1 MLIKLL
7 CLPTYV
13 PIFYEYMNV
22 LSLIPHVFIEGRDDY
37 RFTLLTCTLTT
48 DLRPH
53 RFLQNQFLKK
63 LVAIVL
69 YLVRAAQMEE
79 F

>member
-22 LSLIPHVFIEGRDDY
+22 LSLIPSVFVEGRDDY
-37 RFTLLTCTLTT
+37 RFTLANWYFCDRSQASLDFFRTN
-48 DLRPH
+48 
-53 RFLQNQFLKK
+53 F
-63 LVAIVL
+63 
-69 YLVRAAQMEE
+69 
-79 F
+79 

>member
-7 CLPTYV
+7 CLHTYV

-22 LSLIPHVFIEGRDDY
+22 LSLIPYVFVEGRDDY
-37 RFTLLTCTLTT
+37 SFTLS
-48 DLRPH
+48 DLSFCCRTQASQD
-53 RFLQNQFLKK
+53 FFKT
-63 LVAIVL
+63 
-69 YLVRAAQMEE
+69 Y

>member
-22 LSLIPHVFIEGRDDY
+22 LSFISCIFVEGRDDY
-37 RFTLLTCTLTT
+37 RLTLSNLYFCFIELFSK
-48 DLRPH
+48 PI
-53 RFLQNQFLKK
+53 FKK
-63 LVAIVL
+63 FVKIVL
-69 YLVRAAQMEE
+69 YLVRATQMEE